1 MRINFNTAKQ
11 FLSFSGIGFINT
23 MIYMLV
29 TVTVVELMNIN
40 PVIANTIAFVSANIF
55 SYWANSRW
63 SFCTKLSSG
72 RFFKFITVSIMG
84 LLLSISISTNTQ
96 AMHWHYLTGVAIL
109 LCTMPILSFVLHKS
123 WTYANQL

>member
-1 MRINFNTAKQ
+1 MKINFNFAKQ

-23 MIYMLV
+23 MIYMLI

-40 PVIANTIAFVSANIF
+40 PVLANIIAFVSANIF

-63 SFCTKLSSG
+63 SFRATLSSG
-72 RFFKFITVSIMG
+72 RFFKFFTVSIIG
-84 LLLSISISTNTQ
+84 LLLTISISTNAQ

-109 LCTMPILSFVLHKS
+109 LCTMPILSFVSHKF